1 MSDSFKA
8 SERTQFQP
16 RRHMQRNWPRYAK
29 ALDMWLAGATLLE
42 IGGTFEVSKQ
52 RAQQMVRD
60 ARQQLAYRVFKDV
73 PRPLLPPPS
82 WTR

>member
-1 MSDSFKA
+1 MSDSFKP

-16 RRHMQRNWPRYAK
+16 RRHMQRNWPRYAR
-29 ALDMWLAGATLLE
+29 ALDMRLGGATLLE
-42 IGGTFEVSKQ
+42 IAHEFKVTKQ
-52 RAQQMVRD
+52 RAQQLVRD
-60 ARQQLAYRVFKDV
+60 ARRQLAYRVFKDI